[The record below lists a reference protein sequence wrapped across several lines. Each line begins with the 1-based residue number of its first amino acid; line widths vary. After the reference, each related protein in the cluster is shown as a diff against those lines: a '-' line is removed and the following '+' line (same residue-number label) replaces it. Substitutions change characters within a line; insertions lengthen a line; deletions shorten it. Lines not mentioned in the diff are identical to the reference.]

1 MDDNIV
7 NMLNQP
13 TQPEKIQLLLNDV
26 RTMVRHSRRAMKKH
40 YSQWDQNMRLFKTV
54 RAPDEEDNNAR
65 KNAEPEKMVVP
76 MTYTQVMTFATFAF
90 MLLKQNENFFELD
103 ANQNEAYGLTE
114 CSEDFLQRDLRY
126 NRWDSKLLQTL
137 LDIARMGICAVKTA
151 WRTDTCLVNVQVPGT
166 TIDTGMGWSQ
176 TVPPSTAAKR
186 VTKYEGN
193 EITNISPYRLLPD
206 LRLPLSRWREGRFV
220 ADEMEFNI
228 AYLQELEEQG
238 VVAGVKYV
246 AATSRNLFKGTTS
259 AGDSSWDVD
268 RFAGIQDFLASDNS
282 TGNGKEAKQRD
293 FICISTE
300 GQFKIIPSRY
310 GIGPETYPCDYL
322 IQIVNDQRIIRLEK
336 MEYMHQDFIYDI
348 GQFIPDQHS
357 SLSMSLVDPISAVQ
371 EVISFLVNTRVISIR
386 QGIEK
391 HVVYDPSVIE
401 TSALA
406 QRSPYIPLKKG
417 APRNGV
423 SNYLMQLKYN
433 DPTSMN
439 MQEADQFSKILQTVT
454 GVNENAMG
462 QYAPGRRSATENRAA
477 NQGAASR
484 MTFHTSLLWSD
495 CYGPMGMKMLSNLR
509 QGVSE
514 ETFMKV
520 IGKTSPTSGIDLP
533 SLYAQFCPTD
543 HTTLIGDNSFFV
555 FNGTTQSERTF
566 LAQSLQELVVALMS
580 NPEMV
585 PLLGY
590 DVTKLID
597 EIQFLRGV
605 RNVQRFKRS
614 ISPIPAPQAGAPVAG
629 GAVNPVAGSPD
640 VQSQQAMQAIQ
651 GGVSGGAPGAA

>member
-1 MDDNIV
+1 MEPNIV

-13 TQPEKIQLLLNDV
+13 TQPDNIQLLLNDV
-26 RTMVRHSRRAMKKH
+26 RTMVRHSRRAMKKR
-40 YSQWDQNMRLFKTV
+40 YNQWDQNMRLWRTV

-76 MTYTQVMTFATFAF
+76 MAYTQVMTFATFAF
-90 MLLKQNENFFELD
+90 MLLKQNENFFELE
-103 ANQNEAYGLTE
+103 ANQNETYGLTE
-114 CSEDFLQRDLRY
+114 CSEDFLQHNLRC
-126 NRWDSKLLQTL
+126 NKWDSKLLQSL
-137 LDIARMGICAVKTA
+137 LDIARFGICALKTN
-151 WRTDTCLVNVQVPGT
+151 WRTDTVMVNVQMPGT
-166 TIDTGMGWSQ
+166 TVDTGMGWSE
-176 TVPPSTAAKR
+176 TIPPYQMPQRK
-186 VTKYEGN
+186 VKYEGN

-220 ADEMEFNI
+220 ADEMEHNI
-228 AYLQELEEQG
+228 AHLLDLEEQD
-238 VVAGVKYV
+238 VVTGIKYV
-246 AATSRNLFKGTTS
+246 SATSRNLFKGGS
-259 AGDSSWDVD
+259 QGDTSWDVE
-268 RFAGIQDFLASDNS
+268 RFAGIVDFLASDNS
-282 TGNGKEAKQRD
+282 TGKDKDARQRD

-310 GIGPETYPCDYL
+310 GLGPETYPCDYL
-322 IQIVNDQRIIRLEK
+322 IQIINDQRIVRLEK

-357 SLSMSLVDPISAVQ
+357 SLSMALIDPINAVQ
-371 EVISFLVNTRVISIR
+371 EVISFLINTRVISIR

-391 HVVYDPSVIE
+391 HIVYDPSVIE

-423 SNYLMQLKYN
+423 SNYLMQLKYT
-433 DPTSMN
+433 DPTQMN
-439 MQEADQFSKILQTVT
+439 LQEADQFSKILQTVT

-509 QGVSE
+509 QGVSQ
-514 ETFMKV
+514 ETFEKV
-520 IGKTSPTSGIDLP
+520 IGKTAPTTGYDLA
-533 SLYAQFCPTD
+533 SLYAQFCPAD
-543 HTTLIGDNSFFV
+543 KTTLIGDNSFFV
-555 FNGTTQSERTF
+555 FNGTTQSERTY
-566 LAQSLQELVVALMS
+566 LAQSLQELVTALMG
-580 NPEMV
+580 NPEIV

-590 DVTKLID
+590 DITKLID
-597 EIQFLRGV
+597 EIMFLKGV
-605 RNVQRFKRS
+605 RNVPRLKR
-614 ISPIPAPQAGAPVAG
+614 PTTPPNPAAAGVPNPTATSVSQPGAADLQTQLALQAL
-629 GAVNPVAGSPD
+629 
-640 VQSQQAMQAIQ
+640 QS
-651 GGVSGGAPGAA
+651 GVSGGTPATGG